1 MAGND
6 SRMRG
11 RSSLWAARNR
21 HGRGMRSSVTGP
33 KLPRLRS
40 RIGDFE
46 STISMTVDYLQ
57 GLWPKELE
65 GLRIEVADLPP
76 AAYSG
81 SAGSAGSS
89 TASPGNAR
97 VSRWLTIPQE
107 RRVVFYRLPIER
119 LSKLHR
125 NDEFHR
131 RMLAEGMVFQAIAE
145 LLGKD
150 PWDLAPERFR
160 FH

>member
-6 SRMRG
+6 SRARG
-11 RSSLWAARNR
+11 SSLPGAVRNR
-21 HGRGMRSSVTGP
+21 HGRGMRSPVTGP

-65 GLRIEVADLPP
+65 GLRVEVADLPP
-76 AAYSG
+76 AASSASSGPSTVSSG
-81 SAGSAGSS
+81 S
-89 TASPGNAR
+89 AR
-97 VSRWLTIPQE
+97 VSRWLTVPEQRKVI
-107 RRVVFYRLPIER
+107 FYRLPIER
-119 LSKLHR
+119 LSRLHR

>member
-6 SRMRG
+6 SRARG
-11 RSSLWAARNR
+11 SSLPEAVRNR
-21 HGRGMRSSVTGP
+21 HGRGMRSPVTGP

-76 AAYSG
+76 A
-81 SAGSAGSS
+81 SS
-89 TASPGNAR
+89 TAISGSAR
-97 VSRWLTIPQE
+97 VSRWLTVPEQRKVI
-107 RRVVFYRLPIER
+107 FYRLPIER
-119 LSKLHR
+119 LSRLHR